1 MSIVSFQRGGASM
14 KECFCSIFDT
24 REERLVEE
32 DGRILYRLICN
43 ICGSVL
49 DSRVEFEALSFK
61 KERRGRGEK
70 ESGATAM

>member
-1 MSIVSFQRGGASM
+1 MIVASKRGGTCM

-32 DGRILYRLICN
+32 DGRVIYRLICN

-49 DSRVEFEALSFK
+49 DSRVDYEGLSMSRNK
-61 KERRGRGEK
+61 KAAEEVEGE
-70 ESGATAM
+70 SLTF

>member
-1 MSIVSFQRGGASM
+1 M

-32 DGRILYRLICN
+32 DGRVIYRLICN

-49 DSRVEFEALSFK
+49 DSRVDYEGLSLGRNK
-61 KERRGRGEK
+61 KAAEEIEGE
-70 ESGATAM
+70 SLTF